1 MLRFS
6 SKSNKS
12 KKEQKRINITFR
24 DNESEEELYEWIKN
38 RGQICGVSGFI
49 KMELNRLMQLE
60 KERQEQKQGK

>member
-1 MLRFS
+1 MLKLS

-12 KKEQKRINITFR
+12 RKEQKRINITFR
-24 DNESEEELYEWIKN
+24 DNASEEELYEWIKK

-60 KERQEQKQGK
+60 KERQEERQGK